1 MHNSK
6 QNLKIQYY
14 LTALTVIVFAL
25 KVVVFLMTHSLSV
38 LSDTLESVV
47 NIIATIVGS
56 YSMYIAAKPKD
67 KDHPYGHG
75 KAEFVSSAFQGSLII
90 GVGCLIIYES
100 IQSYFNPGTLHNLGN
115 GFWIL
120 ILIALIN
127 IGTALFVM
135 RVGKKNNTTS
145 LITSGKLF
153 LIDFFTTFSV
163 ALGLLILMFTGIQK
177 VDAIIAILLGAW
189 VLYDGYKILRA
200 SLAGIMDEADM
211 ALLENV
217 VAEIN
222 SNRNDQWIDLHNLR
236 VIKYGP
242 LLHIDCHLTMPWY
255 LNVHEAHT
263 VMDQF
268 TDQVKSKFGDSVE
281 FFIHIDG
288 CMPFSCDICSIEQ
301 CEKRQA
307 PFKQKLN
314 WTMENVLANTKHQ
327 LIN

>member
-1 MHNSK
+1 VNSNK
-6 QNLKIQYY
+6 QNLKIQYA
-14 LTALTVIVFAL
+14 LTALTVVVFIL
-25 KVVVFLMTHSLSV
+25 KVATFFITHSLSV

-75 KAEFVSSAFQGSLII
+75 KAEFISSAFQGSLII

-100 IQSYFNPGTLHNLGN
+100 IDSFIHPNTLHNLGN
-115 GFWIL
+115 GFWL
-120 ILIALIN
+120 LVVIAIIN
-127 IGTALFVM
+127 ISTALFVTNM
-135 RVGKKNNTTS
+135 SKRNHS
-145 LITSGKLF
+145 MALATSGKLF
-153 LIDFFTTFSV
+153 LIDFFTTISV
-163 ALGLLILMFTGIQK
+163 AIGLLILMLTHIQK
-177 VDAIIAILLGAW
+177 VDSIIAILLGAW

-217 VAEIN
+217 IAEIN
-222 SNRNDQWIDLHNLR
+222 AHRNEQWIDLHNLR
-236 VIKYGP
+236 VIKYGT

-255 LNVHEAHT
+255 LNVNEAHE

-268 TDQVKSKFGDSVE
+268 TDQIKNKFGDSVE

-288 CMPFSCDICSIEQ
+288 CMPFSCAICTIDH
-301 CEKRQA
+301 CEKRKES
-307 PFKQKLN
+307 FKQKLD
-314 WTMENVLANTKHQ
+314 WTMENVLANHKHQ
-327 LIN
+327 LL

>member
-1 MHNSK
+1 VH
-6 QNLKIQYY
+6 NLKKNLKAQYY
-14 LTALTVIVFAL
+14 LTALTVVVFAL
-25 KVVVFLMTHSLSV
+25 KMVVFFMTHALSV

-47 NIIATIVGS
+47 NIIATLVGS
-56 YSMYIAAKPKD
+56 YSMYIASKPKD

-90 GVGCLIIYES
+90 GVGCLILYQS

-115 GFWIL
+115 GFWLL
-120 ILIALIN
+120 IIIATIN
-127 IGTALFVM
+127 ITTALFVM
-135 RVGKKNNTTS
+135 HMGKKNNSST
-145 LITSGKLF
+145 LKTSGKLF

-163 ALGLLILMFTGIQK
+163 AAGLLILIVTGIQK
-177 VDAIIAILLGAW
+177 VDAIIAALLGVW
-189 VLYDGYKILRA
+189 VLYDGYKILRT

-217 VAEIN
+217 IEELDA
-222 SNRNDQWIDLHNLR
+222 NRNNNWIDLHNLR

-255 LNVHEAHT
+255 LNVHEAHR

-268 TDQVKSKFGDSVE
+268 TDLIKSKFGDSVE

-288 CMPFSCDICSIEQ
+288 CMPFSCAICTLDQ
-301 CEKRQA
+301 CEKRQT
-307 PFKQKLN
+307 PFKQKLK
-314 WTMENVLANTKHQ
+314 WTMENVLTNTKHQ
-327 LIN
+327 L

>member
-1 MHNSK
+1 VNSSK
-6 QNLKIQYY
+6 QNLKIQYS
-14 LTALTVIVFAL
+14 LTGLT
-25 KVVVFLMTHSLSV
+25 VVVFVLKVATFFITHSLSV

-75 KAEFVSSAFQGSLII
+75 KAEFISSAFQGSLII

-100 IQSYFNPGTLHNLGN
+100 IDSFIHPNSLHNLGN
-115 GFWIL
+115 GFWLL
-120 ILIALIN
+120 IIIALIN
-127 IGTALFVM
+127 ISTALLVM
-135 RVGKKNNTTS
+135 RMGKKNNS
-145 LITSGKLF
+145 QALVTSGKLF
-153 LIDFFTTFSV
+153 LIDFFTTISV
-163 ALGLLILMFTGIQK
+163 AIGLLILMVTGFQK
-177 VDAIIAILLGAW
+177 VDSIIAILLGGW
-189 VLYDGYKILRA
+189 VLYDGYKILRV

-217 VAEIN
+217 IEEIN

-242 LLHIDCHLTMPWY
+242 LLHIDCHLTMPWF
-255 LNVHEAHT
+255 LNVNEAHL

-268 TDQVKSKFGDSVE
+268 TDLVKNKFGDTVE

-288 CMPFSCDICSIEQ
+288 CMPFSCALCTIQ
-301 CEKRQA
+301 NCEKRKS
-307 PFKQKLN
+307 PFQQKLT
-314 WTMENVLANTKHQ
+314 WTMENVLANHKHQ
-327 LIN
+327 L

>member
-1 MHNSK
+1 MHNLK
-6 QNLKIQYY
+6 KNLKAQYY
-14 LTALTVIVFAL
+14 LTALTVVVFAL
-25 KVVVFLMTHSLSV
+25 KMVVFFMTHALSV

-47 NIIATIVGS
+47 NIIATLVGS

-90 GVGCLIIYES
+90 GVGCLILYQS

-115 GFWIL
+115 GFWLL
-120 ILIALIN
+120 IIIATIN
-127 IGTALFVM
+127 ITTALFVLRM
-135 RVGKKNNTTS
+135 GKKNNSST
-145 LITSGKLF
+145 LKTSGKLF

-163 ALGLLILMFTGIQK
+163 AAGLLILIVTGIQK
-177 VDAIIAILLGAW
+177 VDAIIAALLGVW

-217 VAEIN
+217 IEELDA
-222 SNRNDQWIDLHNLR
+222 NRNKNWIDLHNLR

-255 LNVHEAHT
+255 LNVHEAHR

-268 TDQVKSKFGDSVE
+268 TDLIKSKFGDSVE

-288 CMPFSCDICSIEQ
+288 CMPFSCAICTLELCDQ
-301 CEKRQA
+301 RQA
-307 PFKQKLN
+307 PFQRKLN
-314 WTMENVLANTKHQ
+314 WSMENVLANTKHQ
-327 LIN
+327 L

>member
-1 MHNSK
+1 VHHSK
-6 QNLKIQYY
+6 QNLKVQYY
-14 LTALTVIVFAL
+14 LTALTVVVFAL

-47 NIIATIVGS
+47 NIVATIVGS

-115 GFWIL
+115 GFWLL
-120 ILIALIN
+120 IVIALIN
-127 IGTALFVM
+127 ISTALFVM
-135 RVGKKNNTTS
+135 RMGKKNKTTA
-145 LITSGKLF
+145 LVTSGKLF

-163 ALGLLILMFTGIQK
+163 AIGLLILIFTGIQK
-177 VDAIIAILLGAW
+177 VDSIIAILLGGW

-217 VAEIN
+217 IAEIN
-222 SNRNDQWIDLHNLR
+222 TNRNNQWIDLHNLR
-236 VIKYGP
+236 VIKYGS

-255 LNVHEAHT
+255 FNVHEAHQN
-263 VMDQF
+263 MDQF
-268 TDQVKSKFGDSVE
+268 TDLIKSKFGDSVE

-288 CMPFSCDICSIEQ
+288 CMPFSCAICSIAT
-301 CEKRQA
+301 CDKRQNA
-307 PFKQKLN
+307 FQKKLN

-327 LIN
+327 L

>member
-1 MHNSK
+1 
-6 QNLKIQYY
+6 
-14 LTALTVIVFAL
+14 
-25 KVVVFLMTHSLSV
+25 
-38 LSDTLESVV
+38 
-47 NIIATIVGS
+47 
-56 YSMYIAAKPKD
+56 
-67 KDHPYGHG
+67 
-75 KAEFVSSAFQGSLII
+75 FVSSAFQGSLII

-100 IQSYFNPGTLHNLGN
+100 VQSYYNPGTLHNLGN

-127 IGTALFVM
+127 IGTALYVM
-135 RVGKKNNTTS
+135 RMGKKNKTTS

-217 VAEIN
+217 IAEIN
-222 SNRNDQWIDLHNLR
+222 DNRNDHWVDLHNLR

-263 VMDQF
+263 MMDQF
-268 TDQVKSKFGDSVE
+268 TDLVKSKFGDSVE

-288 CMPFSCDICSIEQ
+288 CMPFSCDICSIRQ

-307 PFKQKLN
+307 PFQKRLN